1 MKKLILTALGV
12 MATLSLTS
20 CASTSSTTSSSTGT
34 DTTSM
39 IGMIVVYVLLFAAM
53 YFFLIRPNSKKKK
66 QEEELR
72 NSLEIGDELITIG
85 GIMGRVVSIKDDDS
99 FILETGPDRTKMQFK
114 KWAISTIVTEKEL
127 PDPKADKKK
136 EKETKKKAKAEEK

>member
-1 MKKLILTALGV
+1 MKKVILTALGV
-12 MATLSLTS
+12 MATLGLTS
-20 CASTSSTTSSSTGT
+20 CASASSTGASGESG
-34 DTTSM
+34 DMTSM
-39 IGMIVVYVLLFAAM
+39 LPMIAIYILLFVAM

-114 KWAISTIVTEKEL
+114 KWAISTIVTEKQL

-136 EKETKKKAKAEEK
+136 EKEAKKKAKAEEK